1 MSFETFV
8 RQLQIWQNSN
18 ADVPVN
24 GQYQDLV
31 EFLKINKDKKE
42 LVKYVGNHI
51 LPVLNTQ
58 ECQTVKDVI
67 ECSNFDDFIQA
78 IE

>member
-58 ECQTVKDVI
+58 CQTVKDVI
-67 ECSNFDDFIQA
+67 ECSDFDDFIQA